1 MPKKLLDQVKDKLRL
16 KHYSIRTEHSY
27 SSWIK
32 RYILFHHKRHPNEMG
47 VREIEEFLTHL
58 AVNMKV
64 ASSTQNQ
71 AFNALLFLYRE
82 ILGIDIGEEINA
94 VRAKRPDRLLTVMNK
109 EETRKVLRALDGIHK
124 LIGMIIWERI
134 AFGGVP
140 MASREGY

>member
-32 RYILFHHKRHPNEMG
+32 RYTLFHHKRHPNEMG
-47 VREIEEFLTHL
+47 VREIEEFLTQL
-58 AVNMKV
+58 AVNMNA

-82 ILGIDIGEEINA
+82 VLGIDIGEEINA
-94 VRAKRPDRLLTVMNK
+94 VRAKRHDWISHLKMGIEKGHCLRLGASGS
-109 EETRKVLRALDGIHK
+109 ALFF
-124 LIGMIIWERI
+124 L
-134 AFGGVP
+134 
-140 MASREGY
+140 GYWVTPFWP